1 MVFLGI
7 DIGSTSA
14 KTILLDKNQNI
25 LHSEF
30 SPTGF
35 SSSQKADEIMEKVLQ
50 MGYQDHEI
58 VSVATGYGRVS
69 VPYAHK
75 TLTEISCHAKGVG
88 RIFEAKDACIIDIGG
103 QDTKIIRT
111 RNGKVMDF
119 LMNDKCSAGTG
130 QFLTIM
136 ADTLHLSLA
145 EMCQAAKE
153 GGGVEISS
161 MCTVFAQSE
170 VVSLIGQGR
179 SKEDIA
185 FAIIDSLANKVKSLS
200 SKMSDNADL
209 VYLTGGLCELDYII
223 KSISKAI
230 EKEVISLPMARYA
243 GAMGAAMFAA
253 ELHANSKASELT
265 P

>member
-7 DIGSTSA
+7 DIGSTWA
-14 KTILLDKNQNI
+14 KIILLDQDQHI
-25 LHSEF
+25 LHREF

-35 SSSQKADEIMEKVLQ
+35 SSSQKADEIMQKILQ

-75 TLTEISCHAKGVG
+75 TLTEISCHAKGVS

-103 QDTKIIRT
+103 QDTKVIRT
-111 RNGKVMDF
+111 KNGKVIDF

-136 ADTLHLSLA
+136 ADTLELSLSD
-145 EMCQAAKE
+145 MCQAAKA
-153 GGGVEISS
+153 GGGTQISS

-170 VVSLIGQGR
+170 VVSLIGQGL

-200 SKMSDNADL
+200 SKMSDDADL

-253 ELHANSKASELT
+253 ELNGAASINR
-265 P
+265 